1 MKKLALLVLAAFFLA
16 ALQTAHIAQAAPFP
30 VYNMLEHIENP
41 DCIVIEAS
49 RTPPE
54 WGSKLDGYYVF
65 QPEDLHIVAYQDHK
79 IVQMTVYQ
87 LMGKKLKYFDDF
99 RFSIDPMKGQWGTG
113 DAVEW
118 RKIEDLAPLYGPLD
132 PETNSW
138 QANFSTMAQTVMQY
152 LQFER
157 PDLYEEVTGHAA
169 QTTPVP
175 LLDHVNVTE
184 LVERINTGLGQE
196 HAASHLSVPV
206 QDTPSSQIVGHPVYI
221 AHAGAVSA
229 FFHVQDGHLLQ
240 VNLVTDQHD
249 RSICETMLRLMSEI
263 YFVAGMTVDEAVTLV
278 QRGVQEEE
286 KRTIMRSYCAAA
298 QRMMVCTFTANGKNV
313 AMILTATR
321 D

>member
-16 ALQTAHIAQAAPFP
+16 ALQPAHIAQAAPFP

-65 QPEDLHIVAYQDHK
+65 QPEDLHIVTYQDHK

-175 LLDHVNVTE
+175 LLDHANPIDLARKMEAGDVGAHMSTPTLN
-184 LVERINTGLGQE
+184 ER
-196 HAASHLSVPV
+196 AAK
-206 QDTPSSQIVGHPVYI
+206 IAGHPVYI
-221 AHAGAVSA
+221 AQAANGVSVYFHMRGDDLMQINVVLAVNDEA
-229 FFHVQDGHLLQ
+229 AY
-240 VNLVTDQHD
+240 
-249 RSICETMLRLMSEI
+249 ETMSDILAEAFL
-263 YFVAGMTVDEAVTLV
+263 ACGMT
-278 QRGVQEEE
+278 EEE
-286 KRTIMRSYCAAA
+286 FYALAKGGWLDAGGMGVAEGYCAATD
-298 QRMMVCTFTANGKNV
+298 RIIKNHIV
-313 AMILTATR
+313 NNAGRLEMILTAAR
-321 D
+321 K

>member
-16 ALQTAHIAQAAPFP
+16 AVQPAHIAQAAPFP

-65 QPEDLHIVAYQDHK
+65 QPEDLHIVTYQDHK

-175 LLDHVNVTE
+175 LLDHANPIDLARKMEAGDVGAHMSTPTLN
-184 LVERINTGLGQE
+184 ER
-196 HAASHLSVPV
+196 AAK
-206 QDTPSSQIVGHPVYI
+206 IAGHPVYI
-221 AHAGAVSA
+221 AQAANGVSVYFHMRGDDLMQINVVLAVNDEA
-229 FFHVQDGHLLQ
+229 AY
-240 VNLVTDQHD
+240 
-249 RSICETMLRLMSEI
+249 ETMSDILAEAFL
-263 YFVAGMTVDEAVTLV
+263 ACGMT
-278 QRGVQEEE
+278 EEE
-286 KRTIMRSYCAAA
+286 FYALAKGGWLDAGGMGVAEGYCAATD
-298 QRMMVCTFTANGKNV
+298 RIIKNHIV
-313 AMILTATR
+313 NNAGRLEMILTAAR
-321 D
+321 K

>member
-16 ALQTAHIAQAAPFP
+16 AVQPAHIAQAAPFP

-65 QPEDLHIVAYQDHK
+65 QPEDLHIVTYQDHK

-113 DAVEW
+113 DEVEW

-175 LLDHVNVTE
+175 LLDHANPIDLARKMEAGDAGAHMSTPT
-184 LVERINTGLGQE
+184 LNER
-196 HAASHLSVPV
+196 AAK
-206 QDTPSSQIVGHPVYI
+206 IAGHPVYI
-221 AHAGAVSA
+221 AQAANGVSVYFHMRGDDLMQINVVLAVNDEA
-229 FFHVQDGHLLQ
+229 AY
-240 VNLVTDQHD
+240 
-249 RSICETMLRLMSEI
+249 ETMSDILAEAFL
-263 YFVAGMTVDEAVTLV
+263 ACGMT
-278 QRGVQEEE
+278 EEE
-286 KRTIMRSYCAAA
+286 FYALAKGGWLEAGGMGVAEGYCAATD
-298 QRMMVCTFTANGKNV
+298 RIIKNHIV
-313 AMILTATR
+313 KNTGRLEMILTAAR
-321 D
+321 K

>member
-16 ALQTAHIAQAAPFP
+16 AVQPAHIAQAAPFP

-65 QPEDLHIVAYQDHK
+65 QPEDLHIVTYQDHK

-87 LMGKKLKYFDDF
+87 LLGKKLKYFDDF

-113 DAVEW
+113 DEVEW

-175 LLDHVNVTE
+175 LLDHANPIDLARKMEAGDAGAHMSTPT
-184 LVERINTGLGQE
+184 LNER
-196 HAASHLSVPV
+196 AAK
-206 QDTPSSQIVGHPVYI
+206 IAGHPVYI
-221 AHAGAVSA
+221 AQAANGVSVYFHMRGDDLMQINVVLAVNDEA
-229 FFHVQDGHLLQ
+229 AY
-240 VNLVTDQHD
+240 
-249 RSICETMLRLMSEI
+249 ETMSDILAEAFL
-263 YFVAGMTVDEAVTLV
+263 ACGMT
-278 QRGVQEEE
+278 EEE
-286 KRTIMRSYCAAA
+286 FYALAKGGWLEAGGMGVAEGYCAATD
-298 QRMMVCTFTANGKNV
+298 RIIKNHIV
-313 AMILTATR
+313 KNTGRLEMILTAAR
-321 D
+321 K

>member
-16 ALQTAHIAQAAPFP
+16 VPQPAHIAQAAPFP

-65 QPEDLHIVAYQDHK
+65 QPEDLHIVTYQDHK

-175 LLDHVNVTE
+175 LLDHANPIDLARKMEAGDAGAHMSTPT
-184 LVERINTGLGQE
+184 LNER
-196 HAASHLSVPV
+196 AAK
-206 QDTPSSQIVGHPVYI
+206 IAGHPVYI
-221 AHAGAVSA
+221 AQAANGVSIYFHMRGDDLMQINIVLAVNDEA
-229 FFHVQDGHLLQ
+229 AY
-240 VNLVTDQHD
+240 
-249 RSICETMLRLMSEI
+249 ETMSDILAEAFL
-263 YFVAGMTVDEAVTLV
+263 ACGMT
-278 QRGVQEEE
+278 EEE
-286 KRTIMRSYCAAA
+286 VYALAKGGWLDAGNMGVSEGYC
-298 QRMMVCTFTANGKNV
+298 TATDRIIKNHIV
-313 AMILTATR
+313 NNTGRFEMILTAAR
-321 D
+321 K

>member
-16 ALQTAHIAQAAPFP
+16 ALQPEHIAQAAPFP

-65 QPEDLHIVAYQDHK
+65 QPEDLHIVTYQDHK

-118 RKIEDLAPLYGPLD
+118 RKIEDLAPLYGSLD

-157 PDLYEEVTGHAA
+157 PDLYEEVTSKAPVHRHGRFF
-169 QTTPVP
+169 TT
-175 LLDHVNVTE
+175 
-184 LVERINTGLGQE
+184 
-196 HAASHLSVPV
+196 
-206 QDTPSSQIVGHPVYI
+206 Y
-221 AHAGAVSA
+221 
-229 FFHVQDGHLLQ
+229 FMMF
-240 VNLVTDQHD
+240 
-249 RSICETMLRLMSEI
+249 SISLP
-263 YFVAGMTVDEAVTLV
+263 A
-278 QRGVQEEE
+278 
-286 KRTIMRSYCAAA
+286 
-298 QRMMVCTFTANGKNV
+298 
-313 AMILTATR
+313 
-321 D
+321 

>member
-16 ALQTAHIAQAAPFP
+16 AVQPAHIAQAAPFP

-65 QPEDLHIVAYQDHK
+65 QPEDLHIVTYQDHK

-87 LMGKKLKYFDDF
+87 LLGKKLKYFDDF

-113 DAVEW
+113 DEVEW

-175 LLDHVNVTE
+175 LLDHANPIDLARKMEAGDAGAHMSTPT
-184 LVERINTGLGQE
+184 LNER
-196 HAASHLSVPV
+196 AAK
-206 QDTPSSQIVGHPVYI
+206 IAGHPVYI
-221 AHAGAVSA
+221 AQAANGVSVYFHMRGDDLMQINVVLAVNDEA
-229 FFHVQDGHLLQ
+229 AY
-240 VNLVTDQHD
+240 
-249 RSICETMLRLMSEI
+249 ETMSDILAEAFL
-263 YFVAGMTVDEAVTLV
+263 ACGMT
-278 QRGVQEEE
+278 EEE
-286 KRTIMRSYCAAA
+286 FYALAKGGWLDAGGMGGAEGYCAATDRIIKNHIVNNA
-298 QRMMVCTFTANGKNV
+298 GKCE
-313 AMILTATR
+313 MILTAAR
-321 D
+321 K